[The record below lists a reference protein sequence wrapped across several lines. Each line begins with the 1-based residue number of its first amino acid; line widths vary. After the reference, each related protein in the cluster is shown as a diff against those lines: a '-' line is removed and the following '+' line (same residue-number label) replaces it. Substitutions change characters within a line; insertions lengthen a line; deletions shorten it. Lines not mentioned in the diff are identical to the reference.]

1 MTPPTPAAS
10 SASSAPEVPEVP
22 APLAALVDRSRRI
35 GADPRL
41 VLHGG
46 GNTSAKGTL
55 VDHLGREQEGLWVK
69 GSGSDMG
76 TSVARDYP
84 ALRLAELTALADIE
98 EMTDEQ
104 MVAYV
109 ARALVDPTSPR
120 PSIET
125 LLHAFVPRT
134 HIDHVHADSICALTN
149 HADGKRVV
157 AEVLGD
163 GYAYVDWVMPGF
175 DLAKVVGRLAHHE
188 GVVLANHGLFC
199 WSDDTDDCYRRTVE
213 AVAKADEYLEATGT
227 SSKGA
232 RRVGDLDAEHHDRML
247 VNLRGALSEH
257 RHKVL
262 LVDERLR
269 DVADRSDLDLIVD
282 AGVSSADHMLRIK
295 PWSAVVAAPEEPGA
309 ARAAVAAYVDRYT
322 AYYERHRHKVPH
334 GYGMHDPTPTVV
346 LVPGLGAVAAGPNHA
361 TAQVAADVADATHH
375 VAATVADSFGTPL
388 PLPEDEIFR
397 FDYWPMELYKL
408 TLKPPPKA
416 LAGRV
421 VVVTGAASGIGRDV
435 ARRLAAAGA
444 SVVAADLDG
453 GGLEDTGT
461 LIDESGGPSPAL
473 VVGDQTDPDVVAA
486 TLSAAVR
493 TFGGIDGIVA
503 NAGIAVT
510 GQLHELTL
518 DDWDRALRINLSSA
532 FLLTKAALP
541 LLKEQGIGGSLVYI
555 ASKNAFGP
563 GAGFGAYSVSKAGMV
578 QLMRI
583 AALEGGPHGIRANAV
598 NPDAIFE
605 GSRLWD
611 DGLREE
617 RAEAHGIDPDSL
629 PDFYKDRNLLQRS
642 VTSTDVANTVVHL
655 FGDTSSA
662 TTGAVI
668 PVDGGV
674 AACFPR

>member
-1 MTPPTPAAS
+1 VTDLHI
-10 SASSAPEVPEVP
+10 P
-22 APLAALVDRSRRI
+22 APLAALVERSRRI

-55 VDHLGREQEGLWVK
+55 VDHLGREQEVLWVK

-76 TSVARDYP
+76 TSVPRDYP
-84 ALRLAELTALADIE
+84 ALRLAELTALSSVE
-98 EMTDEQ
+98 QMTDDE

-134 HIDHVHADSICALTN
+134 HIDHVHADAICALTN
-149 HADGKRVV
+149 HADGRRVV
-157 AEVLGD
+157 AEVLGE

-175 DLAKVVGRLAHHE
+175 ELAKVVGRLADAE

-199 WSDDTDDCYRRTVE
+199 WSDDSDDCYRRTIE
-213 AVAKADEYLEATGT
+213 AVRKANEHLAATGT
-227 SSKGA
+227 PTAGA
-232 RRVGDLDAEHHDRML
+232 RRVGDLDAAYTERLL
-247 VNLRGALSEH
+247 VNLRGAVSE
-257 RHKVL
+257 RAHKVL

-269 DVADRSDLDLIVD
+269 DVADRADVATIVA

-295 PWSAVVAAPEEPGA
+295 PWSAVVTDPTSPD
-309 ARAAVAAYVDRYT
+309 AVRETVQRYVEDYT
-322 AYYERHRHKVPH
+322 AYFDRHRHRVPEGH
-334 GYGMHDPTPTVV
+334 GMHDPTPTVL
-346 LVPGLGAVAAGPNHA
+346 LVPGLGAVTAGPDHR
-361 TAQVAADVADATHH
+361 TARVAADIADATHH

-388 PLPEDEIFR
+388 PLAEDDVFR
-397 FDYWPMELYKL
+397 FDYWPLELYKL

-416 LAGRV
+416 LAGRI
-421 VVVTGAASGIGRDV
+421 VVVTGAASGIGREV
-435 ARRLAAAGA
+435 ARRLAALGA
-444 SVVAADLDG
+444 SVVLADLDG
-453 GGLEDTGT
+453 DGLDATRAT
-461 LIDESGGPSPAL
+461 IAQAGGPDPEV
-473 VVGDQTDPDVVAA
+473 VVGDQSDPDVVAA
-486 TLSAAVR
+486 TVSTAVR
-493 TFGGIDGIVA
+493 TFGGLDGIVA

-510 GQLHELTL
+510 GALDEITL
-518 DDWDRALRINLSSA
+518 DDWERALRINLSSA
-532 FLLTKAALP
+532 FLLTRAALP
-541 LLKEQGIGGSLVYI
+541 VLKEQGLGGSLVYI

-598 NPDAIFE
+598 NPDAVFE
-605 GSRLWD
+605 GSHLWD
-611 DGLREE
+611 HGLREE
-617 RAEAHGIDPDSL
+617 RAAAHGIAPDAL
-629 PDFYKDRNLLQRS
+629 EEFYQARNILRRS
-642 VTSTDVANTVVHL
+642 VTTGDVADTVVHL
-655 FGDTSSA
+655 FGDASSR
-662 TTGAVI
+662 TTGAVV

>member
-1 MTPPTPAAS
+1 MTSPASPTPGAL
-10 SASSAPEVPEVP
+10 PG
-22 APLAALVDRSRRI
+22 PLAALVDRSRRI

-46 GNTSAKGTL
+46 GNTSAKGMLT
-55 VDHLGREQEGLWVK
+55 DHLGREHQVLWVK
-69 GSGSDMG
+69 GSGSDMA

-84 ALRLAELTALADIE
+84 ALRLAELTALADVE
-98 EMTDEQ
+98 EMTDEE

-125 LLHAFVPRT
+125 LLHAFVPKT

-149 HADGKRVV
+149 HAEGRQVV

-175 DLAKVVGRLAHHE
+175 DLAKVVGKLADHE

-199 WSDDTDDCYRRTVE
+199 WSDDSDDCYRRTVD
-213 AVAKADEYLEATGT
+213 AVARADAHLAATGT

-232 RRVGDLDAEHHDRML
+232 RRVGDLDAEHHDLML
-247 VNLRGALSEH
+247 VNLRGALCEH
-257 RHKVL
+257 THKVL
-262 LVDERLR
+262 IVDERLR
-269 DVADRSDLDLIVD
+269 DVADRDDVDVIVD

-295 PWSAVVAAPEEPGA
+295 PWSAVVPDPTAPGA

-322 AYYERHRHKVPH
+322 SYYERHGHKVPD

-361 TAQVAADVADATHH
+361 TAKVAADVADATHH
-375 VAATVADSFGTPL
+375 VAATIADSFGTPL

-408 TLKPPPKA
+408 TLKPPPKP

-421 VVVTGAASGIGRDV
+421 VVVTGAASGIGRAV
-435 ARRLAAAGA
+435 AERLARSGA
-444 SVVAADLDG
+444 SVVIADLDG
-453 GGLEDTGT
+453 AGLESTGDR
-461 LIDESGGPSPAL
+461 LEAAGGPSPAL
-473 VVGDQTDPDVVAA
+473 VVGDQSDPDVVAA
-486 TLSAAVR
+486 TVSAAVR
-493 TFGGIDGIVA
+493 TFGGLDGIVA

-510 GQLHELTL
+510 GGLDEITL
-518 DDWDRALRINLSSA
+518 EDWDRALRINLSSA
-532 FLLTKAALP
+532 FLLTRAALP
-541 LLKEQGIGGSLVYI
+541 VLKEQGIGGSLVYI

-598 NPDAIFE
+598 NPDAVFE

-611 DGLREE
+611 GGLREE
-617 RAEAHGIDPDSL
+617 RAEAHGIDPASL
-629 PDFYKDRNLLQRS
+629 EDFYKDRNILRRS
-642 VTSTDVANTVVHL
+642 VTTADVADTVLHL
-655 FGDTSSA
+655 FGDASSR
-662 TTGAVI
+662 TTGAVV

>member
-1 MTPPTPAAS
+1 MPTGRPS
-10 SASSAPEVPEVP
+10 DPELPE
-22 APLAALVDRSRRI
+22 PLVALVERSRRI
-35 GADPRL
+35 GSDPRL

-55 VDHLGREQEGLWVK
+55 TDHLGRTHEVMWVK

-84 ALRLAELTALADIE
+84 ALRLADLTPLADIE
-98 EMTDEQ
+98 AMTDEE

-125 LLHAFVPRT
+125 LLHAFVPRV

-149 HADGKRVV
+149 HAEGRRVV
-157 AEVLGD
+157 AEVLGE

-175 DLAKVVGRLAHHE
+175 DLAKVVGELAHHE

-199 WSDDTDDCYRRTVE
+199 WSDDSDDCYRRTLE
-213 AVAKADEYLEATGT
+213 AVARADEHLASTGA

-232 RRVGDLDAEHHDRML
+232 RRVGDLDAEHHERML
-247 VNLRGALSEH
+247 VNLRGALSVR

-262 LVDERLR
+262 LVDDRLR
-269 DVADRSDLDLIVD
+269 DVADRSDLDVVVE

-295 PWSAVVAAPEEPGA
+295 PWSAVLPDPEAPGS
-309 ARAAVAAYVDRYT
+309 ARAAVDAYVERYT
-322 AYYERHRHKVPH
+322 AYFERHADTVPD
-334 GYGMHDPTPTVV
+334 GFGMHDPTPTVV
-346 LVPGLGAVAAGPNHA
+346 LVPGLGAVVAGPDHR
-361 TAQVAADVADATHH
+361 TARVAADIADATHH
-375 VAATVADSFGTPL
+375 VAATVADAFGRPEPL
-388 PLPEDEIFR
+388 AEDAIFR

-408 TLKPPPKA
+408 TLKPPPDV

-421 VVVTGAASGIGRDV
+421 VIVTGAASGIGRAV
-435 ARRLAAAGA
+435 ARRLAASGA
-444 SVVAADLDG
+444 SVVLADLDASG
-453 GGLEDTGT
+453 AERTAAQ
-461 LIDESGGPSPAL
+461 ISEEGGPDPA
-473 VVGDQTDPDVVAA
+473 VVAGDQSDPDVVAA
-486 TLSAAVR
+486 TVSAAVR

-503 NAGIAVT
+503 NAGTAVT
-510 GQLHELTL
+510 GDLDEMTP
-518 DDWDRALRINLSSA
+518 DDWDRALRINLTSA
-532 FLLTKAALP
+532 FLLTRAVLP
-541 LLKEQGIGGSLVYI
+541 VMKEQGIGGSLLYV

-563 GAGFGAYSVSKAGMV
+563 GAGFGAYSVSKAGMI

-598 NPDAIFE
+598 NPDAVFE

-611 DGLREE
+611 GGLREE
-617 RAEAHGIDPDSL
+617 RAHAHGIPPDEL
-629 PDFYKDRNLLQRS
+629 QDFYRERNLLRRS
-642 VTSTDVANTVVHL
+642 VTTGDVADTVLHL
-655 FGDTSSA
+655 LGDTASS
-662 TTGAVI
+662 TTGAVV

-674 AACFPR
+674 AGAFPR

>member
-1 MTPPTPAAS
+1 MTQSTNADAELPK
-10 SASSAPEVPEVP
+10 
-22 APLAALVDRSRRI
+22 PLVELVERSRRI
-35 GADPRL
+35 GSDPRL

-55 VDHLGREQEGLWVK
+55 IDHLGREQEVLWVK

-76 TSVARDYP
+76 TSKARDYP
-84 ALRLAELTALADIE
+84 ALRLAELTALADVE
-98 EMTDEQ
+98 QMTDEE

-109 ARALVDPTSPR
+109 ARALVDPKSPR

-134 HIDHVHADSICALTN
+134 HIDHVHADAICALTN
-149 HADGKRVV
+149 HAHGREVV

-175 DLAKVVGRLAHHE
+175 DLAKVVGKLADFD

-199 WSDDTDDCYRRTVE
+199 WSDDSDDCYRRTIDAVSKAE
-213 AVAKADEYLEATGT
+213 AHLTATGR

-232 RRVGDLDAEHHDRML
+232 RRVGDLDAEHHERML
-247 VNLRGALSEH
+247 VNLRGALCEH
-257 RHKVL
+257 SHKVL
-262 LVDERLR
+262 LVDDRLR
-269 DVADRSDLDLIVD
+269 DVADREDVETIVD

-295 PWSAVVAAPEEPGA
+295 PWSAVVTDPASPDGV
-309 ARAAVAAYVDRYT
+309 RSAVARYVERYT
-322 AYYERHRHKVPH
+322 SYFERHRHKVPE
-334 GYGMHDPTPTVV
+334 GSGMHDPTPTVT
-346 LVPGLGAVAAGPNHA
+346 LVPGLGAVAAGPDHA
-361 TAQVAADVADATHH
+361 TARIAADIADATHH
-375 VAATVADSFGTPL
+375 VAARVADSFGKPL

-421 VVVTGAASGIGRDV
+421 VVVTGAASGIGREV
-435 ARRLAAAGA
+435 AIRLSAVGA
-444 SVVAADLDG
+444 SVVIADLDG
-453 GGLEDTGT
+453 DGLAATGEE
-461 LIDESGGPSPAL
+461 IGAGGGPEPAV
-473 VVGDQTDPDVVAA
+473 VVGDQSDPDIVAS
-486 TLSAAVR
+486 TISAAVR
-493 TFGGIDGIVA
+493 TFGGLDGIVA
-503 NAGIAVT
+503 NAGVAVT
-510 GQLHELTL
+510 GGLDEITL
-518 DDWDRALRINLSSA
+518 DDWERAMRINLTSA
-532 FLLTKAALP
+532 FLLTRAALP
-541 LLKEQGIGGSLVYI
+541 VLKEQGIGGSLVYI

-598 NPDAIFE
+598 NPDAVFE

-611 DGLREE
+611 GGLREE
-617 RAEAHGIDPDSL
+617 RAGAHGIEPGDL
-629 PDFYKDRNLLQRS
+629 EAFYRERNILRRS
-642 VTSTDVANTVVHL
+642 VRSSDVADTVVHL
-655 FGDTSSA
+655 LGHASSR
-662 TTGAVI
+662 TTGAVV

-674 AACFPR
+674 AAAFPR

>member
-1 MTPPTPAAS
+1 MTDPTNAGS
-10 SASSAPEVPEVP
+10 DVP

-55 VDHLGREQEGLWVK
+55 VDHLGREQRVLWVK

-76 TSVARDYP
+76 TSIPRDYP
-84 ALRLAELTALADIE
+84 ALRLEELTALASVE
-98 EMTDEQ
+98 EMTDDE

-149 HADGKRVV
+149 HARGREVV

-175 DLAKVVGRLAHHE
+175 ELAKVVGRLADFE

-199 WSDDTDDCYRRTVE
+199 WSDDSDDCYRRTID
-213 AVAKADEYLEATGT
+213 AVGRADDHIAATGT
-227 SSKGA
+227 STAGA
-232 RRVGDLDAEHHDRML
+232 RRVGDLDAAYTDRVL
-247 VNLRGALSEH
+247 VNVRGAVSE
-257 RHKVL
+257 RSHKVL

-269 DVADRSDLDLIVD
+269 DVADRADVATIV
-282 AGVSSADHMLRIK
+282 AGGVSSADHMLRIK
-295 PWSAVVAAPEEPGA
+295 PWSAVVEDPTPAGV
-309 ARAAVAAYVDRYT
+309 RAAVATYVD
-322 AYYERHRHKVPH
+322 AYRAYFERHRHKLPD
-334 GYGMHDPTPTVV
+334 GFSMHDPAPTVV
-346 LVPGLGAVAAGPNHA
+346 LVPGLGAVTAGPDHR
-361 TAQVAADVADATHH
+361 TARVAADVADATHH
-375 VAATVADSFGTPL
+375 VAATIADSFGTPL
-388 PLPEDEIFR
+388 PLDEDAIFR
-397 FDYWPMELYKL
+397 FDYWPLELYKL

-416 LAGRV
+416 LAGRI
-421 VVVTGAASGIGRDV
+421 VVVTGAASGIGREC
-435 ARRLAAAGA
+435 ARRLAALGA
-444 SVVAADLDG
+444 SVVVADLDG
-453 GGLEDTGT
+453 SGLEALAAEVSAAGHPEPT
-461 LIDESGGPSPAL
+461 L
-473 VVGDQTDPDVVAA
+473 VVGDQSDPDVVAA
-486 TLSAAVR
+486 TVSAAVR
-493 TFGGIDGIVA
+493 TFGGLDGIVA

-510 GQLHELTL
+510 GNL
-518 DDWDRALRINLSSA
+518 DDISPQDWDRALSINLSSA
-532 FLLTKAALP
+532 FLLTRAALP
-541 LLKEQGIGGSLVYI
+541 VLKEQGLGGSLVYV

-598 NPDAIFE
+598 NPDAVFE
-605 GSRLWD
+605 GSHLWD
-611 DGLREE
+611 HGLREE
-617 RAEAHGIDPDSL
+617 RAAAHGIAPDAL
-629 PDFYKDRNLLQRS
+629 EDFYKDRNILRRS
-642 VTSTDVANTVVHL
+642 VTTADVADTVVHL
-655 FGDTSSA
+655 FGDASSR

>member
-1 MTPPTPAAS
+1 MTAPTA
-10 SASSAPEVPEVP
+10 SAPTTVPE
-22 APLAALVDRSRRI
+22 PLAALVDRSRRI

-46 GNTSAKGTL
+46 GNTSAKGMLT
-55 VDHLGREQEGLWVK
+55 DHLGREQQVLWVK

-84 ALRLAELTALADIE
+84 ALRLAELTALAEIE
-98 EMTDEQ
+98 EMTDEE

-125 LLHAFVPRT
+125 LLHAFVPRV

-149 HADGKRVV
+149 HAEGRQVV

-163 GYAYVDWVMPGF
+163 DYAYVDWVMPGF

-199 WSDDTDDCYRRTVE
+199 WSDDSEDCYRRTVD
-213 AVAKADEYLEATGT
+213 AVAKADEHLAATGK
-227 SSKGA
+227 SSAGA
-232 RRVGDLDAEHHDRML
+232 RRVGDLDAEHHERTL

-262 LVDERLR
+262 LVDDRLR
-269 DVADRSDLDLIVD
+269 DIADRADLDAIVD

-295 PWSAVVAAPEEPGA
+295 PWSAVVDDPTGPTA
-309 ARAAVAAYVDRYT
+309 ARDAVAAYVERYT
-322 AYYERHRHKVPH
+322 AYFERHAHKVPD

-346 LVPGLGAVAAGPNHA
+346 LVPGLGAVAAGPDHA
-361 TAQVAADVADATHH
+361 TARVAADVADATHH
-375 VAATVADSFGTPL
+375 VAATVADSFGTPV

-408 TLKPPPKA
+408 TLKPPPKP
-416 LAGRV
+416 LAGRI
-421 VVVTGAASGIGRDV
+421 VVVTGAASGIGRKV
-435 ARRLAAAGA
+435 AERLAASGA

-453 GGLEDTGT
+453 DGLEATGAA
-461 LIDESGGPSPAL
+461 IEGAGGPSPAL
-473 VVGDQTDPDVVAA
+473 VVGDQSDADVVAA
-486 TLSAAVR
+486 TVSAAVR
-493 TFGGIDGIVA
+493 TFGGLDGIVA

-510 GQLHELTL
+510 GRLDEIGL
-518 DDWDRALRINLSSA
+518 DDWERALRINLSSA
-532 FLLTKAALP
+532 FLLTRAALP
-541 LLKEQGIGGSLVYI
+541 VLKEQGIGGSLVYI

-583 AALEGGPHGIRANAV
+583 AALEGGPDGIRANAV
-598 NPDAIFE
+598 NPDAVFE

-611 DGLREE
+611 GGLREE
-617 RAEAHGIDPDSL
+617 RAGAHGIAPDAL
-629 PDFYKDRNLLQRS
+629 EDFYKDRNLLRRS
-642 VTSTDVANTVVHL
+642 VTTSDVADTVAHL
-655 FGDTSSA
+655 LGDASSR
-662 TTGAVI
+662 TTGAVV

>member
-1 MTPPTPAAS
+1 MSDPA
-10 SASSAPEVPEVP
+10 VP
-22 APLAALVDRSRRI
+22 APLAALVERSRRI

-55 VDHLGREQEGLWVK
+55 FDHLGRENEVLWVK
-69 GSGSDMG
+69 GSGSDMA
-76 TSVARDYP
+76 TSVPRDYP
-84 ALRLAELTALADIE
+84 ALRLHELVALSAIE

-104 MVAYV
+104 MVAFV

-134 HIDHVHADSICALTN
+134 HIDHVHADAICALTN
-149 HADGKRVV
+149 HADGRRVV

-175 DLAKVVGRLAHHE
+175 DLAKVVGELADHE

-199 WSDDTDDCYRRTVE
+199 WSDDSDDCYRRTIE
-213 AVAKADEYLEATGT
+213 AVAKADAYLAATGR

-232 RRVGDLDAEHHDRML
+232 RLVGDLDAAYIERLL
-247 VNLRGALSEH
+247 VQLRGAVSG
-257 RHKVL
+257 RAHKVL

-269 DVADRSDLDLIVD
+269 DVADRSDVD
-282 AGVSSADHMLRIK
+282 TVVAAGVSSADHMLRIK
-295 PWSAVVAAPEEPGA
+295 PWSAVVHGPTEPDGV
-309 ARAAVAAYVDRYT
+309 RDAVADYVSQYEAYFS
-322 AYYERHRHKVPH
+322 RHRDRVPE
-334 GYGMHDPTPTVV
+334 GFGMHDPAPTVT
-346 LVPGLGAVAAGPNHA
+346 LVPGLGAVVAGPDHR
-361 TAQVAADVADATHH
+361 TARVAADVADATHH
-375 VAATVADSFGTPL
+375 VAATIADSFGTPV

-416 LAGRV
+416 LAGRI
-421 VVVTGAASGIGRDV
+421 VVVTGAASGIGRAV
-435 ARRLAAAGA
+435 SERLASLGA
-444 SVVAADLDG
+444 SVVLADLDG
-453 GGLEDTGT
+453 SGLEATGAA
-461 LIDESGGPSPAL
+461 IDDAGHPVPAL
-473 VVGDQTDPDVVAA
+473 VVGDQSDPEVVAA
-486 TLSAAVR
+486 TVSTAVR
-493 TFGGIDGIVA
+493 TFGGLDGIVA

-510 GQLHELTL
+510 GLLDEITL
-518 DDWDRALRINLSSA
+518 ADWDRALRINLTSA
-532 FLLTKAALP
+532 FLLTRAALP
-541 LLKEQGIGGSLVYI
+541 VLEEQGLGGSLVYI

-598 NPDAIFE
+598 NPDAVFE

-611 DGLREE
+611 GGLREE
-617 RAEAHGIDPDSL
+617 RAEAHGIDPGSL
-629 PDFYKDRNLLQRS
+629 EHFYRDRNLLHRS
-642 VTSTDVANTVVHL
+642 VTPSDVADTVVHL
-655 FGDTSSA
+655 FGDASSR
-662 TTGAVI
+662 TTGAVV

>member
-1 MTPPTPAAS
+1 VTVPSPPAAD
-10 SASSAPEVPEVP
+10 EVPG
-22 APLAALVDRSRRI
+22 PLAALVDRSRRI

-55 VDHLGREQEGLWVK
+55 TDHLGRTQEVLWVK

-84 ALRLAELTALADIE
+84 ALRLAELTALADVE
-98 EMTDEQ
+98 EMTDEE

-149 HADGKRVV
+149 HAEGRQVV

-199 WSDDTDDCYRRTVE
+199 WSDDSDDCYRRTVD
-213 AVAKADEYLEATGT
+213 AVARADAHIAATGT
-227 SSKGA
+227 PTRGA
-232 RRVGDLDAEHHDRML
+232 RRVGDLDAEHHERML
-247 VNLRGALSEH
+247 VNLRGALSER

-269 DVADRSDLDLIVD
+269 DVADRADVDLVVE

-295 PWSAVVAAPEEPGA
+295 PWSAVVPDPTEPGA
-309 ARAAVAAYVDRYT
+309 ARATVAAYVDRYT
-322 AYYERHRHKVPH
+322 AYFERHAHEVPDGH
-334 GYGMHDPTPTVV
+334 GMHDPAPTVV
-346 LVPGLGAVAAGPNHA
+346 LVPGLGAVVAGPDHA
-361 TAQVAADVADATHH
+361 TARVAADVADATHH

-388 PLPEDEIFR
+388 PLSEDAIFR
-397 FDYWPMELYKL
+397 FDYWPLELYKL

-421 VVVTGAASGIGRDV
+421 VVVTGAASGIGRE
-435 ARRLAAAGA
+435 AAMRLAGAGA
-444 SVVAADLDG
+444 SVVVADLDG
-453 GGLEDTGT
+453 AGLEATAT
-461 LIDESGGPSPAL
+461 AIDERRGPSPAV
-473 VVGDQTDPDVVAA
+473 VVGDQSDPDVVAA
-486 TLSAAVR
+486 TVSAAVR
-493 TFGGIDGIVA
+493 TFGGLDGIVA

-510 GQLHELTL
+510 GRL
-518 DDWDRALRINLSSA
+518 DEIGLDEWERALRINLSSA
-532 FLLTKAALP
+532 FLLTRAALP
-541 LLKEQGIGGSLVYI
+541 VMKEQGLGGSLVYV

-598 NPDAIFE
+598 NPDAVFE

-611 DGLREE
+611 GGLREE
-617 RAEAHGIDPDSL
+617 RAEAHGIDPADL
-629 PDFYKDRNLLQRS
+629 QDFYKDRNILRRS
-642 VTSTDVANTVVHL
+642 VTTADVADTVVHL
-655 FGDTSSA
+655 FGDASSR

-674 AACFPR
+674 AAAFPR

>member
-1 MTPPTPAAS
+1 M
-10 SASSAPEVPEVP
+10 SAPSAPAEPDVPE
-22 APLAALVDRSRRI
+22 PLAALVERSRRI

-55 VDHLGREQEGLWVK
+55 TDHLGREQQVLWVK

-84 ALRLAELTALADIE
+84 ALRLAELTALADVE
-98 EMTDEQ
+98 EMTDEE
-104 MVAYV
+104 MVAFV

-125 LLHAFVPRT
+125 LLHAFVPRA

-149 HADGKRVV
+149 HAEGRRVV

-199 WSDDTDDCYRRTVE
+199 WSDDSDDCYRRTVD
-213 AVAKADEYLEATGT
+213 AVAKADQHIAATGT
-227 SSKGA
+227 STRGA
-232 RRVGDLDAEHHDRML
+232 RRVGDLDAEHHERML
-247 VNLRGALSEH
+247 VNLRGALSAR

-262 LVDERLR
+262 LVDDRLR
-269 DVADRSDLDLIVD
+269 DIADRPDVEVVVE

-295 PWSAVVAAPEEPGA
+295 PWSAVVADPTEPEA
-309 ARAAVAAYVDRYT
+309 VRAAVAAYVDRYT
-322 AYYERHRHKVPH
+322 AYFERHRDEVPPGH
-334 GYGMHDPTPTVV
+334 DMHDPTPTVV
-346 LVPGLGAVAAGPNHA
+346 LVPGLGAVVAGPDRA
-361 TAQVAADVADATHH
+361 TARVAADVADATHH
-375 VAATVADSFGTPL
+375 VAATVADSFGTPV
-388 PLPEDEIFR
+388 PLSEDAIFR
-397 FDYWPMELYKL
+397 FDYWPLELYKL
-408 TLKPPPKA
+408 TLRPPPEP

-421 VVVTGAASGIGRDV
+421 VAITGAASGIGREV
-435 ARRLAAAGA
+435 AKRLAAAGA
-444 SVVAADLDG
+444 SVVLADVDG
-453 GGLEDTGT
+453 AGLVATGAE
-461 LIDESGGPSPAL
+461 IDEAGGPSPAIL
-473 VVGDQTDPDVVAA
+473 VGDQSDPDVVAA
-486 TLSAAVR
+486 TVSTAVR
-493 TFGGIDGIVA
+493 TFGGLDGIVA

-510 GQLHELTL
+510 GRLDEITL
-518 DDWDRALRINLSSA
+518 DEWDRALRINLTSA
-532 FLLTKAALP
+532 FLLTRAALP
-541 LLKEQGIGGSLVYI
+541 VLEEQGLGGSLVYI

-598 NPDAIFE
+598 NPDAVFQ

-611 DGLREE
+611 GGLREE
-617 RAEAHGIDPDSL
+617 RAEAHGIEPEAL
-629 PDFYKDRNLLQRS
+629 EDFYKDRNLLRRS
-642 VTSTDVANTVVHL
+642 VTADDVADTVVHL
-655 FGDTSSA
+655 FGDASSR
-662 TTGAVI
+662 TTGAVV

-674 AACFPR
+674 ASAFPR

>member
-1 MTPPTPAAS
+1 MTEA
-10 SASSAPEVPEVP
+10 VPE
-22 APLAALVDRSRRI
+22 PLAALVERSRRI

-55 VDHLGREQEGLWVK
+55 TDHLGREQDVLWVK

-76 TSVARDYP
+76 TSVPRDYP
-84 ALRLAELTALADIE
+84 ALRLADLTALSSID
-98 EMTDEQ
+98 EMTDDQ
-104 MVAYV
+104 MVAFV
-109 ARALVDPTSPR
+109 ARALIDPSSPR

-149 HADGKRVV
+149 HRDGRQVV

-175 DLAKVVGRLAHHE
+175 DLAKVVGKLADHE

-199 WSDDTDDCYRRTVE
+199 WSDDSDDCYRRTID
-213 AVAKADEYLEATGT
+213 AVRRADEHIAATGLST
-227 SSKGA
+227 VGA
-232 RRVGDLDAEHHDRML
+232 RRVGDLDAAYTERVL
-247 VNLRGALSEH
+247 VNLRGAVSA
-257 RHKVL
+257 RSPKVL

-269 DVADRSDLDLIVD
+269 DVADRADVDTIVA

-295 PWSAVVAAPEEPGA
+295 PWSAVVAEPVGPESVR
-309 ARAAVAAYVDRYT
+309 RAVSDYVERYT
-322 AYYERHRHKVPH
+322 AYFERHRHEVPD
-334 GYGMHDPTPTVV
+334 GFGMHDPAPVV
-346 LVPGLGAVAAGPNHA
+346 TLVPGLGAVAAGPDHR

-375 VAATVADSFGTPL
+375 VATTIADSLGDPV

-421 VVVTGAASGIGRDV
+421 VVVTGAASGIGRE
-435 ARRLAAAGA
+435 AALQLASHGA
-444 SVVAADLDG
+444 SVVLADLDDE
-453 GGLEDTGT
+453 GLGATAD
-461 LIDESGGPSPAL
+461 LIDAAGGPAPRTVA
-473 VVGDQTDPDVVAA
+473 GDQSDPDVVSA
-486 TLSAAVR
+486 TVSAAVR
-493 TFGGIDGIVA
+493 TYGGLDGIVA

-510 GQLHELTL
+510 GQLDEITL
-518 DDWDRALRINLSSA
+518 EEWDRALRINLSSA
-532 FLLTKAALP
+532 FLLTRAALP
-541 LLKEQGIGGSLVYI
+541 VLKEQGMGGSLVYV
-555 ASKNAFGP
+555 ASKNAFRP

-598 NPDAIFE
+598 NPDAVFS

-611 DGLREE
+611 GGLREE
-617 RAEAHGIDPDSL
+617 RAEAHGIAPESL
-629 PDFYKDRNLLQRS
+629 EEFYKDRNILRRS
-642 VTSTDVANTVVHL
+642 VTTGDVAQTVVHL
-655 FGDTSSA
+655 FGDASSR
-662 TTGAVI
+662 TTGAVV

-674 AACFPR
+674 ATAFPR